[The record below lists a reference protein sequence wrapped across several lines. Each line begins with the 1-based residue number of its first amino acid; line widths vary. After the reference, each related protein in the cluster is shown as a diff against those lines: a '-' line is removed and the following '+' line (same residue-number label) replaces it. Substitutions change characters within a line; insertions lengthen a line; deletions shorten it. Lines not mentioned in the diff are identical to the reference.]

1 MDLKV
6 KFLIFVERDC
16 KIFNDSHYLLMSD
29 INVGGVRVL
38 QYICKTNG
46 NNLVFIIDT
55 RNLVTVLIKNYK
67 VVRKTSKLDL

>member
-6 KFLIFVERDC
+6 KFLNFVEREY

-29 INVGGVRVL
+29 INVRGIIVS

-46 NNLVFIIDT
+46 NNLVFIVDT
-55 RNLVTVLIKNYK
+55 MDLITILIKNYK
-67 VVRKTSKLDL
+67 VVRRTTKLDL

>member
-6 KFLIFVERDC
+6 KFLSFVEREIR
-16 KIFNDSHYLLMSD
+16 IFNDSHYLLMSD
-29 INVGGVRVL
+29 INVRGVEIL

-55 RNLVTVLIKNYK
+55 RDLITILIKNYK
-67 VVRKTSKLDL
+67 VVRRTTKLDL